1 MREAYRLQNTALYSQ
16 LQNQDK
22 KLALFFVFTGKD
34 LPDYD
39 LIFEK
44 LKLTLDKLSKAI
56 T

>member
-1 MREAYRLQNTALYSQ
+1 MKEAYRLQKTSLDSI
-16 LQNQDK
+16 LQNNDK
-22 KLALFFVFTGKD
+22 KLALFFVFTGRE
-34 LPDYD
+34 LPNYG